1 MDKAFWQGILEAKGV
16 LPAGHDLHALTDELL
31 SYLGSPDPHLRD
43 GVAYPL
49 LAQWV
54 SEGRYSQPELRT
66 MATRLTANLQIGLG
80 EDGTES
86 IFLRAFSAL
95 MLAELIHQE
104 NKRSIFEFE
113 EADVRAILEAALAY
127 LPAERD
133 LRGYVPGLGWAHAV
147 AHTSDLLWVLASSRY
162 LGAPDL
168 ERVLDAI
175 AGKVAPPVEQ
185 IYLYNEDTR
194 MARAVMGALRRNLI
208 SLPFLSGWL
217 DRLARPEGRAISI
230 EAFFVGEP
238 PAIASQ
244 VNVYLLHNTRQFL
257 RSLYFALAAEEQ
269 QPTIAADFTARL
281 LEALKPMNEA

>member
-1 MDKAFWQGILEAKGV
+1 MDNAFWQSILEANGA
-16 LPAGHDLHALTDELL
+16 LPADHDIHALTDELL
-31 SYLGSPDPHLRD
+31 DYLGSPDAHLRD

-54 SEGRYSQPELRT
+54 SEGRYSRDDLRA
-66 MATRLTANLQIGLG
+66 MATRLTTNLQAGLG

-86 IFLRAFSAL
+86 VFLRAFSVL

-104 NKRSIFEFE
+104 NKRTIFEFAE
-113 EADVRAILEAALAY
+113 SDVRAILEAALAY

-133 LRGYVPGLGWAHAV
+133 LRGYVPGSGWAHAV
-147 AHTSDLLWVLASSRY
+147 AHAADVLWVLASSRY

-175 AGKVAPPVEQ
+175 ASKVAPPVEQ
-185 IYLYNEDTR
+185 VYLFNEDAR
-194 MARAVMGALRRNLI
+194 MARAVMGVLRRDLVSI
-208 SLPFLSGWL
+208 AFLSAWL
-217 DRLARPEGRAISI
+217 ERLTRPEGRAISI

-238 PAIASQ
+238 PAIAPQ
-244 VNVYLLHNTRQFL
+244 VNVCLLHNTRQFL

-269 QPTIAADFTARL
+269 PPAVAADFTSQL
-281 LEALKPMNEA
+281 LEALKPLHEA

>member
-16 LPAGHDLHALTDELL
+16 LPAGHDLQALTDELL
-31 SYLGSPDPHLRD
+31 SYLGSSDPHLRD

-54 SEGRYSQPELRT
+54 SEGRYSQPELRA
-66 MATRLTANLQIGLG
+66 MATRLTANLQTGLG

-86 IFLRAFSAL
+86 VFLRAFSAL

-147 AHTSDLLWVLASSRY
+147 AHASDLLWVLANSRY
-162 LGAPDL
+162 LGVSDL
-168 ERVLDAI
+168 ERMLDAI
-175 AGKVAPPVEQ
+175 ASKVAPSVEQ
-185 IYLYNEDTR
+185 VYLFNEDTR
-194 MARAVMGALRRNLI
+194 MARAIIGVLRRDLV
-208 SLPFLSGWL
+208 SLSFLSAWL
-217 DRLARPEGRAISI
+217 DRLTHPEGRAISI

-244 VNVYLLHNTRQFL
+244 VNVCLLHNTRQFL
-257 RSLYFALAAEEQ
+257 RSLFFALAAEEQ
-269 QPTIAADFTARL
+269 PPTIAADFTSQL
-281 LEALKPMNEA
+281 FETLKPMNEA

>member
-1 MDKAFWQGILEAKGV
+1 MDTAFWQGILDAKGV
-16 LPAGHDLHALTDELL
+16 LPAGHDLHILTDELL

-54 SEGRYSQPELRT
+54 SEGRYSQPDLLT
-66 MATRLTANLQIGLG
+66 MARQLTATLQIGRSEEGG
-80 EDGTES
+80 ERV
-86 IFLRAFSAL
+86 FLRAFSAL

-104 NKRSIFEFE
+104 NKRRSFEFE

-147 AHTSDLLWVLASSRY
+147 AHASDLLWVLANSRY
-162 LGAPDL
+162 AGAPDL
-168 ERVLDAI
+168 ERILDAL
-175 AGKVAPPVEQ
+175 ASKVAPPVEHV
-185 IYLYNEDTR
+185 YLFNEDTR
-194 MARAVMGALRRNLI
+194 MVRAVMGVLRRNFV
-208 SLPFLSGWL
+208 SLPFLSAWL

-238 PAIASQ
+238 PAIASYI
-244 VNVYLLHNTRQFL
+244 NVCLLHNTRQFL
-257 RSLYFALAAEEQ
+257 RSLYFALSAEEQ
-269 QPTIAADFTARL
+269 PPTIAADFTAHL
-281 LEALKPMNEA
+281 LEALKLMNEA